1 MGELPLFELK
11 IDFDDET
18 GVDLVSLVDKPAI
31 MVDWQ
36 AFNKAKES
44 FKVISEDKRIIAG
57 FAMIANQN
65 IYRNDT
71 SGEYNVFFS
80 KDTITQ
86 IVQKFF
92 KTRPTDSANIM
103 HTDVMADGTYIIES
117 FQIDKGRGILTPKG
131 FAEQED
137 GSWFVSMKVDDDKV
151 WQDVLSE
158 KYKGFSIEGI
168 FEHIRVNNNNQQ
180 MNKTEKT
187 IFNQIKQLLSGS
199 SDESVEEVVLA
210 EEEIAEIKLED
221 AQLSDGSLIKWEG
234 DLEVGTAIML
244 VTEEGDIPVFDGE
257 HELADGTKLI
267 KTEGGIVTEIMEIEV
282 PQEEVTEEPVEE
294 VADLAE
300 VMREAMSLVAEQ
312 LEHIKKENNAIV
324 KEMAE
329 FRAKVE
335 KDLEDKSAKIVELGA
350 QEIVTPVTRV
360 AQTPI
365 WKKY

>member
-11 IDFDDET
+11 IDFEDET
-18 GVDLVSLVDKPAI
+18 GVELVSLVDRPAI

-36 AFNKAKES
+36 AFNKSKES
-44 FKVISEDKRIIAG
+44 FKVISKDKKIIAG
-57 FAMIANQN
+57 FAMIANQS
-65 IYRNDT
+65 IYRNDG

-117 FQIDKGRGILTPKG
+117 FQIDKERGILTPKG

-137 GSWFVSMKVDDDKV
+137 GSWFVSMKVDSDKV
-151 WQDVLSE
+151 WQDVLDE

-168 FEHIRVNNNNQQ
+168 FEHVRINNNQQ

-199 SDESVEEVVLA
+199 DEAKEEEVVVT
-210 EEEIAEIKLED
+210 EEAIEVVFGEAI
-221 AQLSDGSLIKWEG
+221 LSDGTPIRWEG
-234 DLEVGTAIML
+234 TLEVGTAIL
-244 VTEEGDIPVFDGE
+244 VVTEEGDIPAPDGE
-257 HELADGTKLI
+257 HELADGTAI
-267 KTEGGIVTEIMEIEV
+267 VKTEGGLVTEIMEMEV
-282 PQEEVTEEPVEE
+282 PQEEVAEEPVEE

-312 LEHIKKENNAIV
+312 LEQIKKENNAMV
-324 KEMAE
+324 NEMAE

-335 KDLEDKSAKIVELGA
+335 KDLEEKSAKIIELGT
-350 QEIVTPVTRV
+350 QEIATPVTRV
-360 AQTPI
+360 AQKPI